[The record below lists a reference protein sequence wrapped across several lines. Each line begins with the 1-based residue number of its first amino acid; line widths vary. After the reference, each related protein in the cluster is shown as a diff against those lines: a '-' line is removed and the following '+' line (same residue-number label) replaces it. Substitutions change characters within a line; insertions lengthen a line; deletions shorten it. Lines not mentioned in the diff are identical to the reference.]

1 MVERLIDRDVLAA
14 LGQRHYQFQFEMDI
28 VGAVRVRELAVGD
41 QIVRVL
47 LEEEGRLAVGIV
59 AHLDRVGGEVTAD
72 AIDPVDREKG
82 VGAADRQ
89 AGDGCGFE
97 GPAAGV

>member
-1 MVERLIDRDVLAA
+1 MVERPVDRDVLAA
-14 LGQRHYQFQFEMDI
+14 LGERHDQFQLEMDV
-28 VGAVRVRELAVGD
+28 VGAVRVRELAVGH

-47 LEEEGRLAVGIV
+47 LEEEGRFAVGIV

-72 AIDPVDREKG
+72 AVDPVDRVKS
-82 VGAADRQ
+82 VGAANRQ
-89 AGDGCGFE
+89 AGDGGGFE